1 MKQRGEYTIKKK
13 YILVIVIIILC
24 FVLIACKNEDTT
36 IKDITAES
44 YGMAYEDSV
53 LYFSNDTVDKTNVKS
68 LVEKYNNIKLIGK
81 SKEQVSWEKS
91 IGILF
96 YYKNHIS
103 GQIYLFD
110 NGICSFNG
118 LDMYTMSDE
127 TDIYE
132 DALYTYKDLKE
143 KQKQ

>member
-1 MKQRGEYTIKKK
+1 
-13 YILVIVIIILC
+13 
-24 FVLIACKNEDTT
+24 
-36 IKDITAES
+36 
-44 YGMAYEDSV
+44 MAYEDSV